1 MHPAIIKARAV
12 AAYGGWP
19 ARTLHR
25 LKYDRERE
33 RARLIAEWMREPL
46 NSLGP
51 VDVLV
56 PVPLHRDRH
65 QLRGFNQSEV
75 IARHLGKVAG
85 LPVEHAL
92 RRVKHTDSQ
101 THLNREQR
109 IANMDGAMAIS
120 TGWVVDP
127 GKHYVLLDDVY
138 TTGTT
143 LGACAE
149 ELTKAGATKISVL
162 AFVFDLQP
170 GELQAYRALVSAAS
184 P

>member
-1 MHPAIIKARAV
+1 MHPAILKARAV

-19 ARTLHR
+19 AKALHK
-25 LKYDRERE
+25 LKYDRQRE
-33 RARLIAEWMREPL
+33 RARVIAEWMREPL
-46 NSLGP
+46 GHLGP
-51 VDVLV
+51 VNVLV

-65 QLRGFNQSEV
+65 QWRGFNQADV
-75 IARHLGKVAG
+75 IAHHLAKLAD

-92 RRVKHTDSQ
+92 QRPKHTDSQ
-101 THLNREQR
+101 TRLNREQR

-120 TGWVVDP
+120 GGWRADP
-127 GKHYVLLDDVY
+127 AKHYVLVDDVY

-149 ELTKAGATKISVL
+149 ELSKAGATKISVL

-170 GELQAYRALVSAAS
+170 RDLQAYRALVIAAS

>member
-1 MHPAIIKARAV
+1 MHPAIVKARAV

-33 RARLIAEWMREPL
+33 RAKLIAEWMQEPL
-46 NSLGP
+46 GRLGP
-51 VDVLV
+51 VDTLV
-56 PVPLHRDRH
+56 PVPLHHDRH
-65 QLRGFNQSEV
+65 QWRGFNQSDV
-75 IARHLGKVAG
+75 IARHLGKLAG
-85 LPVEHAL
+85 LPVEYAL
-92 RRVKHTDSQ
+92 QRVKHTESQ

-109 IANMDGAMAIS
+109 ITNMEGAMATS
-120 TGWVVDP
+120 DGWKADP
-127 GKHYVLLDDVY
+127 AKHYLLLDDVY

-149 ELTKAGATKISVL
+149 ELSKAGATKISVL

-170 GELQAYRALVSAAS
+170 GDLQAYRALISAAS